1 MIRYPNNAGTHT
13 GIIYRGEDERLY
25 QLDLQGNRLL
35 SNTVWSGRYVHVIPN
50 TDDDAIDNIA
60 SLCRIIS
67 RRSEQRRQRG
77 QPGEILYAM
86 KVDAASRFNAAT
98 GELHLGEGVGLTC
111 STFVLIV
118 FLSAGVPL
126 VDLTNWPARPADAP
140 RHSALINFLTGQ
152 GGDPAYIARVQ
163 AELPCSRVAPEE
175 VAGAGMNPDL
185 LTNQPANQAFTERA
199 ARWILG
205 LLDHN
210 FACGF
215 RPC

>member
-1 MIRYPNNAGTHT
+1 
-13 GIIYRGEDERLY
+13 
-25 QLDLQGNRLL
+25 
-35 SNTVWSGRYVHVIPN
+35 
-50 TDDDAIDNIA
+50 
-60 SLCRIIS
+60 
-67 RRSEQRRQRG
+67 
-77 QPGEILYAM
+77 M
-86 KVDAASRFNAAT
+86 KVDAAARFNAAT
-98 GELHLGEGVGLTC
+98 GEPHLGEGVGLTC

-126 VDLTNWPARPADAP
+126 VDLTNWPARPTDAP
-140 RHSALINFLTGQ
+140 RHSDLINFLTGQ

-210 FACGF
+210 GTCGF